1 MCGTSVFCRN
11 GGDPG
16 GKAQVC
22 WPSSHVTL
30 CNPATPTVRWDRT
43 GAEARG
49 TLPVEGG
56 RWEPAPGSCPP
67 TCKGVSLC
75 ASVHTNSKGNVQIV
89 KGDHSSLEKGAEM
102 LLLVRN
108 CWSLDYGFAMGNSE
122 WISLVLFRLKKRK
135 EKEHANIV
143 GAGSLC
149 RGWGCFWTY

>member
-1 MCGTSVFCRN
+1 M
-11 GGDPG
+11 
-16 GKAQVC
+16 
-22 WPSSHVTL
+22 
-30 CNPATPTVRWDRT
+30 
-43 GAEARG
+43 
-49 TLPVEGG
+49 
-56 RWEPAPGSCPP
+56 
-67 TCKGVSLC
+67 SLC